1 MPPIALPLTPDA
13 ASLSFDDGDTR
24 IHRSIGS
31 TGVRVLT
38 QRVPAAQSVS
48 ASLWVPVGSRD
59 EDPARAGSTHFLE
72 HLLFKGTARRSALD
86 IAVAFDSVGGESNA
100 ETGREHTAYWARVR
114 DADLGTAIDVLVD
127 MVTGSVLDPADF
139 DTERGVILDELAM
152 GDDNP
157 VEVVHDAFQLAVHGD
172 TPIGRPVGGTADAI
186 RAVGRDD
193 VWEHYQS
200 NYGCPSL
207 IVVASGNVDH
217 DELVERVDGALA
229 ASQWST
235 APRPPRPRRP
245 TSAPEGAGSAG
256 EGVVERRRDVGQAH
270 VVLGCEGLRAT
281 DEETPVMHVLLS
293 VLGGSMSS
301 RLFQEIREKR
311 GLAYTTYAFASPY
324 SDTGS
329 FGMYAGTSPGSVPEV
344 EAIMRAQLEDLAT
357 QGPSDEE
364 MARVRGQVRGGLV
377 LGLEDNWSRMMRL
390 GRSEIMGRYRVVE
403 ETLRDIESVDAQQ
416 VRSLASRLAARL
428 RARAVVLPRQWEP
441 ATTHTH

>member
-1 MPPIALPLTPDA
+1 
-13 ASLSFDDGDTR
+13 
-24 IHRSIGS
+24 
-31 TGVRVLT
+31 
-38 QRVPAAQSVS
+38 
-48 ASLWVPVGSRD
+48 
-59 EDPARAGSTHFLE
+59 
-72 HLLFKGTARRSALD
+72 
-86 IAVAFDSVGGESNA
+86 
-100 ETGREHTAYWARVR
+100 
-114 DADLGTAIDVLVD
+114 
-127 MVTGSVLDPADF
+127 
-139 DTERGVILDELAM
+139 
-152 GDDNP
+152 
-157 VEVVHDAFQLAVHGD
+157 
-172 TPIGRPVGGTADAI
+172 
-186 RAVGRDD
+186 
-193 VWEHYQS
+193 
-200 NYGCPSL
+200 
-207 IVVASGNVDH
+207 
-217 DELVERVDGALA
+217 
-229 ASQWST
+229 
-235 APRPPRPRRP
+235 
-245 TSAPEGAGSAG
+245 
-256 EGVVERRRDVGQAH
+256 
-270 VVLGCEGLRAT
+270 
-281 DEETPVMHVLLS
+281 MHVLLS

-357 QGPSDEE
+357 QGPTDEE